1 MPKRELIRKIEDKS
15 AVIAIVGMGYVGLPL
30 MLRFSEVGYRV
41 IGIDIDASK
50 VEQLNRGQSYIQ
62 HIRPEAI
69 RVALANGFAATTD
82 FGNRSALSRITLAR
96 GSAGTVS
103 QSIRSAS
110 RGKRAPTACTPG
122 SSN

>member
-1 MPKRELIRKIEDKS
+1 VPEPVEYGVKMLKRELIQKIENKS

-50 VEQLNRGQSYIQ
+50 VEQLNRGESYIQ

-69 RVALANGFAATTD
+69 HAALASGFAATTD
-82 FGNRSALSRITLAR
+82 FAQACSADAR
-96 GSAGTVS
+96 LIVDTHGVYLDPAANAVK
-103 QSIRSAS
+103 A
-110 RGKRAPTACTPG
+110 
-122 SSN
+122 